1 MSNREWKK
9 DISLIYESSI
19 LVESLA
25 DQVRGGSDESE
36 YELQGRFNSEV
47 VLRMLE
53 RPDTYEE
60 LILKIP
66 ISELSAALLQHA
78 SDEKKSEVL
87 DRLESFISAGGSPRL
102 KKMVMQLASVI
113 NHLEKD
119 MAERSMVSDFHPDR
133 NE

>member
-19 LVESLA
+19 LVEGLA

-53 RPDTYEE
+53 RPDAYEE

-66 ISELSAALLQHA
+66 ISELSSALLQYA

-102 KKMVMQLASVI
+102 KEMVMQLASVI

-119 MAERSMVSDFHPDR
+119 MAEKSMVSDFHPER